1 MHYQEYAPPDDLSR
15 HIRCIWWLRESDP
28 AGHPTAIYPDGCC
41 ELVVHRGMPF
51 SAFSRQNGWH
61 PQGRLLFVAQQRE
74 AVRLKSVGAVDC
86 IGVRLQPVASAC
98 IAGERLPALRDQVCD
113 LEALS
118 AACAEALVKAS
129 ESLQAS
135 DEPEPL
141 WRMLRHWVLPHAI
154 DSRIELAVKTLE
166 AEQGRARIEAVAELV
181 GMSLRAFQVR
191 FLTEVGL
198 SAKEFARVLRL
209 QSVIRLLDNENLPL
223 TEASLASGFSDQA
236 HATRELRRMIGLTPA
251 RLFAALRNDRGG
263 DETVRLAA
271 AFVRGR
277 S

>member
-1 MHYQEYAPPDDLSR
+1 MHYQEYAPPDELSR
-15 HIRCIWWLRESDP
+15 HIRCMWWLRESDP
-28 AGHPTAIYPDGCC
+28 ANHPTAIYPDGCC
-41 ELVVHRGMPF
+41 ELVVHRGLPF
-51 SAFSRQNGWH
+51 SAFSQQHGWQ

-74 AVRLKSVGAVDC
+74 AVRLKSAGAVDC
-86 IGVRLQPVASAC
+86 IGVRLHPAASAC
-98 IAGERLPALRDQVCD
+98 ISGKQLPALRDQVCD
-113 LEALS
+113 LETLS
-118 AACAEALVKAS
+118 AACAEALMTTG

-135 DEPEPL
+135 GEPEPL
-141 WRMLRHWVLPHAI
+141 WSVLRQWVLPHAI

-166 AEQGRARIEAVAELV
+166 VEQGRARIEAVAELV

-263 DETVRLAA
+263 DEAVRMAA